1 MKTGILLIMIGIFS
15 SCATMKD
22 GSPVKKV
29 VQIQTSA
36 QCDDCKERIE
46 TKLNYEKGVVYS
58 ELDLDTKKVEV
69 KFNQKQT
76 SEEQI
81 RKAIAAIGYHADD
94 VKADV
99 TAQSALPECCQPGGH
114 KD

>member
-1 MKTGILLIMIGIFS
+1 MKTGILLIMIGLMT

-29 VQIQTSA
+29 VQIKTSS
-36 QCDDCKERIE
+36 QCGDCKERIE
-46 TKLNYEKGVVYS
+46 SKLNYEKGVVYA
-58 ELDLDTKKVEV
+58 ELDLETKKVEV

-76 SEEQI
+76 SIDKI
-81 RKAIAAIGYHADD
+81 RQAIAEIGYNADD

-99 TAQSALPECCQPGGH
+99 AAQSALPKCCQPGGH
-114 KD
+114 